1 MESSK
6 GKTASDRAAI
16 LRAWQRQGVGGAN
29 TSVGVGLP
37 KGSVLVIGFE
47 MFKNMATDNRPSS
60 KKYAFQDHLFAGPD
74 LIVLDEG
81 HRMRNS
87 AAAATVA
94 LSQVIFFCF

>member
-1 MESSK
+1 M
-6 GKTASDRAAI
+6 
-16 LRAWQRQGVGGAN
+16 
-29 TSVGVGLP
+29 P

-60 KKYAFQDHLFAGPD
+60 KKHAFQDHLFAGPD

-94 LSQVIFFCF
+94 LSQVIVFCF